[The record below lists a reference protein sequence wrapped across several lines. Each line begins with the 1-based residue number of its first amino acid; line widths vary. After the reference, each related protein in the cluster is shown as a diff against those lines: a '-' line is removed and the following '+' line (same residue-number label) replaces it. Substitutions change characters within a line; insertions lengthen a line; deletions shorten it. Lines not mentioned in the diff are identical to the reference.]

1 VNGKER
7 KRESAIQH
15 RTVDTRRSREREM
28 KRGGD
33 ERLLRLFT
41 HPSRST
47 GKGEHDACLGPFS
60 MEERAGS
67 EPSEAFR
74 AEEGLF
80 QYARVTRKG
89 RATPKRQ
96 RGRKQR
102 GRKKGDQ
109 KRDRE
114 RMKE

>member
-1 VNGKER
+1 
-7 KRESAIQH
+7 
-15 RTVDTRRSREREM
+15 M

-47 GKGEHDACLGPFS
+47 GKGKHDACLGPFS
-60 MEERAGS
+60 MEARAGS

-89 RATPKRQ
+89 RARPKRQ